1 MKNAFSVTASNG
13 GSTTKPVLLIDP
25 GELPTVAEN
34 LRNILASSGAL
45 FDRGVPV
52 RIVKPADSGLPI
64 AVALTTH
71 GVVRMSHVY
80 CRPMKNGEN
89 ATLPDR
95 VAGLYLDMS
104 GEWGLPKLVGIT
116 SSPLLSEDGGIR
128 TGVGYDRH
136 AGLYCCNV
144 PKLVLPDRPS
154 KEDAAAA
161 LTTLRKAFRTFPFAD
176 FRTPI

>member
-1 MKNAFSVTASNG
+1 M
-13 GSTTKPVLLIDP
+13 LIIDP

-104 GEWGLPKLVGIT
+104 GNGG
-116 SSPLLSEDGGIR
+116 SP
-128 TGVGYDRH
+128 
-136 AGLYCCNV
+136 N
-144 PKLVLPDRPS
+144 
-154 KEDAAAA
+154 
-161 LTTLRKAFRTFPFAD
+161 
-176 FRTPI
+176 